1 MKSIVLIAL
10 LSLSSMAFA
19 KSSCT
24 VYSSDSELTQG
35 MNKDTICR
43 EAFFAVVGSYTE
55 MDQAQI
61 VIQTSGRGMYHVNL
75 GSIKI
80 LMNSGEAYS
89 AKGTLHWYP
98 GDEYVVLE

>member
-1 MKSIVLIAL
+1 
-10 LSLSSMAFA
+10 
-19 KSSCT
+19 
-24 VYSSDSELTQG
+24 
-35 MNKDTICR
+35 MNWIDV
-43 EAFFAVVGSYTE
+43 F
-55 MDQAQI
+55 QI
-61 VIQTSGRGMYHVNL
+61 ENISNKNL